1 MKTVSSILSTNDMP
15 DKPTT
20 KKCPACAEEIKA
32 EAVVCRYC
40 GYDFAA
46 GRAPIAAASSLAQS
60 TPANVKA
67 RSSISDGVR
76 IGCGMF
82 IILPLLI
89 LLGFIVLAVVFGAA
103 GSVRH

>member
-1 MKTVSSILSTNDMP
+1 MP

-20 KKCPACAEEIKA
+20 KRCPACAEEIKA
-32 EAVVCRYC
+32 AATICRFC
-40 GYDFAA
+40 GYDFALGKIPDSKAIAPSAPNAA
-46 GRAPIAAASSLAQS
+46 GKPKS
-60 TPANVKA
+60 TV
-67 RSSISDGVR
+67 SDGVR